1 MFFDREVF
9 LMKRFFVKTKKLTAV
24 LITIA
29 VLCSLCITSL
39 AASIVVANA
48 EPGIVAAEDSQVTI
62 DNENMLII
70 GVREGTSTLEGIVEI
85 TGNGRL
91 VYSNNGAFNKD
102 TTVSVY
108 NSSYTST
115 YGVYGIVFRGDVDRD
130 GAVDQ
135 EDLNA
140 IASVATLKTN
150 VDSDKVQYAIM
161 DVNADGYIDV
171 QDLLF
176 AKAIFNGVEIDENIP
191 EQDGGIDEDYW
202 GDV

>member
-1 MFFDREVF
+1 
-9 LMKRFFVKTKKLTAV
+9 MKRFFVKTKKLTAV

-39 AASIVVANA
+39 AASIVVANT
-48 EPGIVAAEDSQVTI
+48 EPGIVAADKAQITI

-70 GVREGTSTLEGIVEI
+70 GVREGISSLEGLVEI
-85 TGNGRL
+85 AGNGRL
-91 VYSNNGAFNKD
+91 VYSDNGAFSKD

-108 NSSYTST
+108 NSSYTT
-115 YGVYGIVFRGDVDRD
+115 CYGVYGIVFRGDVDRD

-135 EDLNA
+135 DDIDA

-150 VDSDKVQYAIM
+150 VDSDKVVYATM

-176 AKAIFNGVEIDENIP
+176 AKAIFDGVEIEEEVP
-191 EQDGGIDEDYW
+191 EYDGGIDEDYW
-202 GDV
+202 GDI